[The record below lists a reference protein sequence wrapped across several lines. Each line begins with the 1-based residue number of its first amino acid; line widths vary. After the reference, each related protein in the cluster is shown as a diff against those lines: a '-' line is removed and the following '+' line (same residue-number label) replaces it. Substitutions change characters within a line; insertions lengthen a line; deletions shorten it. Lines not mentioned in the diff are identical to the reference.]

1 MPWAEVIS
9 ELESK
14 LLGTLKGTFKPMD
27 GVPFFRVMYPP
38 REEREAL
45 RQFKLLADRL
55 NQQGWQAVQI
65 SLTEAM
71 KEAIASLLGCGVDE
85 LSERLKEVERSRDR
99 NELKN
104 KLAEHL
110 PPEMAK
116 VVIAHIDPHGL
127 SEKGVAFLVRTGAIY
142 PFMRPSHLLAHLEGK
157 VKWVIVI
164 AYPGTSVGAFLDSE
178 PASLYGGYYRG
189 EIIQW
194 R

>member
-14 LLGTLKGTFKPMD
+14 LVGTLKGTFTPMD

-55 NQQGWQAVQI
+55 SQQGWQTVQI

-71 KEAIASLLGCGVDE
+71 KEAIASLFGCGINE
-85 LSERLKEVERSRDR
+85 LAERLKEEEKSRGQ
-99 NELKN
+99 NELKSN
-104 KLAEHL
+104 LAEHL
-110 PPEMAK
+110 PPEMAR
-116 VVIAHIDPHGL
+116 VIIAHIDSHGL
-127 SEKGVAFLVRTGAIY
+127 SGEGVVFLTRTGAIY
-142 PFMRPSHLLAHLEGK
+142 PFMRPSHLLKHLEGK
-157 VKWVIVI
+157 VKCAVVI

-178 PASLYGGYYRG
+178 LTDLYGGFYRG

>member
-9 ELESK
+9 ESESK
-14 LLGTLKGTFKPMD
+14 LVGTLKGTFKPMD

-55 NQQGWQAVQI
+55 NQQGWQTVQI

-85 LSERLKEVERSRDR
+85 LSERLKEEERSRDR

-116 VVIAHIDPHGL
+116 VVIAHIDSHGL
-127 SEKGVAFLVRTGAIY
+127 SQKGVAFLVRTGAIY

-178 PASLYGGYYRG
+178 PAGLYGGYYRG

>member
-14 LLGTLKGTFKPMD
+14 LVDTLKGTFTPMD

-45 RQFKLLADRL
+45 RQFNLLADRL
-55 NQQGWQAVQI
+55 NQQGWQTVQI

-71 KEAIASLLGCGVDE
+71 KEALASLLGCGVDK
-85 LSERLKEVERSRDR
+85 LAERLKEEERRRDQ
-99 NELKN
+99 NELKSN
-104 KLAEHL
+104 LAEHL

-116 VVIAHIDPHGL
+116 MVIAHIDSHGL
-127 SEKGVAFLVRTGAIY
+127 SKKGVAFLVRTGTIY
-142 PFMRPSHLLAHLEGK
+142 PFMRPSHLLARLEGK
-157 VKWVIVI
+157 VKCAIVI

-178 PASLYGGYYRG
+178 HASLYGGYYRG

>member
-14 LLGTLKGTFKPMD
+14 IVGTLKGTFKPMD

-55 NQQGWQAVQI
+55 NQQGWQTVQI

-85 LSERLKEVERSRDR
+85 LSERLKEEERSRDR

-116 VVIAHIDPHGL
+116 VVIAHIDSHGL
-127 SEKGVAFLVRTGAIY
+127 SQKGVAFLVRTGAIY